1 MLASVRSGLERR
13 AGHVIFGSRKWVER
27 HLADLAGKQKGARIL
42 EIGSGRQDMGEGAF
56 SFRHIFGDDNEFVQS
71 DINPE
76 HGHLVVDVTSMEF
89 VDEWD
94 VILCVSVLEH
104 VPDVHAALKR
114 IHNALKPG
122 GCAVI
127 VAPMCF
133 PYHDEPED
141 YWRFTVHGVRNML
154 QAFDPV
160 EVASRGPRR
169 LPFTTLALAYKP
181 EANGSNTTS

>member
-1 MLASVRSGLERR
+1 MFASVRSGLERR
-13 AGHVIFGSRKWVER
+13 AGHVVFGSRKWVER
-27 HLADLAGKQKGARIL
+27 QVVDLAADLKRARIL

-56 SFRHIFGDDNEFVQS
+56 SFRHVFGEDCEFVQS
-71 DINPE
+71 DVNPE

-104 VPDVHAALKR
+104 VPDVHAAVER
-114 IHNALKPG
+114 IHRALKPG

-133 PYHDEPED
+133 PYHDEPHD
-141 YWRFTVHGVRNML
+141 YWRFTVHGVRSML
-154 QAFDPV
+154 RDFDRV
-160 EVASRGPRR
+160 DVSSRGPRR
-169 LPFTTLALAYKP
+169 LPFTTLAKAFKADGP
-181 EANGSNTTS
+181 RSATS